1 MNKETVKSVSSQEV
15 HSLVC
20 TPRTEPASGNKLRK
34 NLENFELRSTDSQI
48 TRISELASFWYT
60 VKAGMHYK
68 TIPDMDDCFGDFTP
82 ACREYTHPRA
92 DPFSRAYAAV
102 PGGTVIGPVVGVRV
116 EQFLGNHGL
125 EIESPS
131 PNRPETTSWV
141 VICKGK
147 NRFVDELHAPDPK
160 YNLTSSE
167 SLSEQAIAREG
178 ELCSTGMKAIR
189 H

>member
-1 MNKETVKSVSSQEV
+1 M
-15 HSLVC
+15 
-20 TPRTEPASGNKLRK
+20 
-34 NLENFELRSTDSQI
+34 
-48 TRISELASFWYT
+48 
-60 VKAGMHYK
+60 
-68 TIPDMDDCFGDFTP
+68 
-82 ACREYTHPRA
+82 
-92 DPFSRAYAAV
+92 
-102 PGGTVIGPVVGVRV
+102 IGPVVGVRV
-116 EQFLGNHGL
+116 EQFLGNYGF

-147 NRFVDELHAPDPK
+147 NRFVDELHVPDPK

-167 SLSEQAIAREG
+167 SLSEQAIAKEG